1 MIKATNLYWFL
12 VLPQVDKCITLYS
25 FPLVHSFFRL
35 HVAAVD
41 IDALYG
47 SLFVPQNKQ
56 TNIKHSSHGFKFI
69 F

>member
-1 MIKATNLYWFL
+1 MHYFIFFPFGTFVFL
-12 VLPQVDKCITLYS
+12 I
-25 FPLVHSFFRL
+25 

-56 TNIKHSSHGFKFI
+56 TNIKHSSHG
-69 F
+69 